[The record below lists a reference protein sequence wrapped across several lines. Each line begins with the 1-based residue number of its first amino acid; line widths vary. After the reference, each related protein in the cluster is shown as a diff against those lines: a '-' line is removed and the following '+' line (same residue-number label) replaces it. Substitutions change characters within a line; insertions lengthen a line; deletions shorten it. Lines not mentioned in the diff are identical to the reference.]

1 MTALG
6 RAHTAFCC
14 VALLALAGCSFE
26 RPVSHV
32 PTDFDLGTPSAYARA
47 NPTIRG
53 IVMVAPVHATAPIDD
68 TGIVYRLL
76 YKDAARPEVY
86 SQSRWTDQPARLI
99 TERVRARLGAIAE
112 GVVSPAFSVRSDYTL
127 RVELLDFS
135 QYFDAPGAS
144 RAALRARATLVA
156 TESRRVLAQ
165 RGFEVERPAGGD
177 AAGAVK
183 ALTEASNAFVEDL
196 ARWTAENA
204 KKSSDAVTK

>member
-1 MTALG
+1 M
-6 RAHTAFCC
+6 
-14 VALLALAGCSFE
+14 LLLTLAGCSFE

-32 PTDFDLGTPSAYARA
+32 PMDFDLGPIPAHARA
-47 NPTIRG
+47 NPAIRG
-53 IVMVAPVHATAPIDD
+53 IVLVAPVHAAAPIDD

-76 YKDAARPEVY
+76 YQDAARPEVY
-86 SQSRWTDQPARLI
+86 SQSRWADEPARLL
-99 TERVRARLGAIAE
+99 TERLRARLAAIAE

-127 RVELLDFS
+127 RVELTDFS

-144 RAALRARATLVA
+144 RATLRARATLVA
-156 TESRRVLAQ
+156 SDSRRVLAQ

-183 ALTEASNAFVEDL
+183 ALTEASNAFVEEL

-204 KKSSDAVTK
+204 TKTGDAVTR